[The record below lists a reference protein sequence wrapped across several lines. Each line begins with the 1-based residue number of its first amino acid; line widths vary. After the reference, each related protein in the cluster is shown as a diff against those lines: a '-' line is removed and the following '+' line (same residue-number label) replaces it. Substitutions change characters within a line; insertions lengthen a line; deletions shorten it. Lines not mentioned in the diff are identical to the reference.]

1 MKEREIENEC
11 LKLMLQQQPVAK
23 DLRLISSAIKM
34 ITDMERIGDQ
44 AADIAEIICFAN
56 LSAHISRPAPDRH
69 VPGDGQNGDES
80 IDAFVRRDLELARKV
95 RGDDDIVDALFRD
108 VRSDVIASVTN
119 KTGKG
124 EEAVDIIMIAK
135 YFERIGD
142 HATNIANGLNSRSRE
157 IILFG
162 ATYDLL
168 CGRRQIHSRPG
179 RLQPSKTRLRC
190 AGFRRRKNAACGGSE
205 DAASLFC
212 LTSCCRRPT
221 AFPY

>member
-1 MKEREIENEC
+1 MIRSKFDSELEKLNSDLILMGAMCEEAISGVIRALETDDKALAKKLVSEDDKIDMKEREIENEC

-44 AADIAEIICFAN
+44 AADIAEIVFFAN
-56 LSAHISRPAPDRH
+56 LSAHISRPRLIDMSQATAKM
-69 VPGDGQNGDES
+69 VTES

-108 VRSDVIASVTN
+108 VRGDVIASITN

-142 HATNIANGLNSRSRE
+142 HATNIAEWVEFAITGNHPVWS
-157 IILFG
+157 
-162 ATYDLL
+162 DL
-168 CGRRQIHSRPG
+168 
-179 RLQPSKTRLRC
+179 
-190 AGFRRRKNAACGGSE
+190 
-205 DAASLFC
+205 
-212 LTSCCRRPT
+212 
-221 AFPY
+221 